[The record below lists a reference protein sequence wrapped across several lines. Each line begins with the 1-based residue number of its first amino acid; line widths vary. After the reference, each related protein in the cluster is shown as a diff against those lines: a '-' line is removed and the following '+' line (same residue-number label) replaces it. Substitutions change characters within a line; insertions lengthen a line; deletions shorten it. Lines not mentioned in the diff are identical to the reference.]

1 VSELDLVASFF
12 TLSGAGFGEAPRNGF
27 EERCVAAAAA
37 GFAGIGLHAADLPRS
52 LAAGLTVQEMRDILT
67 GLRLRVVELEF
78 LSGWVAGAA
87 APEIDEIHA
96 VAEAFGGRHVSAG
109 EFAGPPGGLDVAA
122 ASRGLRLAAERL
134 APDGLTL
141 AVEAFPW
148 SALAGPTLAGEVIRR
163 AAVPNV
169 GLMID
174 VWHFY
179 NSGATPAL
187 LEHLPVGSVAA
198 VQLND
203 GPRVHENFLQHAR
216 ADRRLPGDGDLDV
229 VGLLRAI
236 AAVGLLRAIA
246 AVGYTGP
253 LSVEAN
259 TPELRALPAR
269 EAANR
274 AADAARTVLAQA
286 GLA

>member
-1 VSELDLVASFF
+1 MSELDLVASFF

-87 APEIDEIHA
+87 APEIEQIHA
-96 VAEAFGGRHVSAG
+96 LAEAFGGRHVSAG

-187 LEHLPVGSVAA
+187 LEHLPVESVAA

-229 VGLLRAI
+229 VGLLRT
-236 AAVGLLRAIA
+236 IA